1 MLDISIVLKPK
12 LVREEENLGVFE
24 IENLFAGYGITLGN
38 ALRRILLSSLPGAAV
53 TQVKIKGVDHE
64 FSTIPNVIEDVV
76 EILLN
81 IKKLRLRLHTDEPQT
96 VVLRAKGET
105 KVTAKDIEK
114 HSQVDVINKDL
125 HIATL
130 TSKKAELEI
139 ELRVERG
146 LGYEPIEMRKKE
158 KLPIGAIA
166 LDAFFSPVKKVS
178 FVSENMR
185 VGDRTDYNKLKIVI
199 ETDGSLTP
207 EDALQRAARIL
218 VQHFAIIGGENPEE
232 VVARYAEE
240 VPAAAEAE
248 EEKKPKKSKKKK

>member
-24 IENLFAGYGITLGN
+24 IENLYAGYGITLGN
-38 ALRRILLSSLPGAAV
+38 ALRRVLLSSLPGAAV

-64 FSTIPNVIEDVV
+64 FSTIPSIIEDVV

-96 VVLRAKGET
+96 IMLKAKGET
-105 KVTAKDIEK
+105 KASGKNIEA
-114 HSQVDVINKDL
+114 HTSVEVMNPEL

-130 TSKKAELEI
+130 TSKKADLEI
-139 ELRVERG
+139 EMRVERG
-146 LGYEPIEMRKKE
+146 LGYEPVELRKKE
-158 KLPIGAIA
+158 KLSIGAIA

-185 VGDRTDYNKLKIVI
+185 VGDRTDYNKLKLVI

-207 EDALQRAARIL
+207 EDALQRSARIL
-218 VQHFAIIGGENPEE
+218 VQHFMIVGGAEPEE
-232 VVARYAEE
+232 VVVQYKEE
-240 VPAAAEAE
+240 EAVPEAE
-248 EEKKPKKSKKKK
+248 DAKKPAKKSKKKK